1 MTTPI
6 DRTIHDLEYYQ
17 QLIKNGSATDIMRT
31 QRPPAPW
38 HLKPWYIRYE
48 HPGYGFTAEMA
59 EKEQTK
65 IEAAGIA
72 FKKEHPLLYDA
83 WSKVFEGFDVALAEV
98 IKLEEAHKKERKV
111 SSSSVTEAIQSFRKV
126 AENFDTKAETLDK
139 LSFDAKDT
147 AHPCKSTF
155 VTVNICQV
163 AAQISEGFSH
173 ILYDL
178 NNLVKD
184 AVGEPKP
191 HPTAPLTV
199 SSQHEALVAI
209 QAHIHNMMHASFH
222 LHRVTM
228 TAVSAAERANGD
240 CVEIDEQYDSA

>member
-83 WSKVFEGFDVALAEV
+83 WSKVFEGFDNL
-98 IKLEEAHKKERKV
+98 V
-111 SSSSVTEAIQSFRKV
+111 SAVSPSGGYFA
-126 AENFDTKAETLDK
+126 NFVPRRGD
-139 LSFDAKDT
+139 
-147 AHPCKSTF
+147 
-155 VTVNICQV
+155 
-163 AAQISEGFSH
+163 ISEG
-173 ILYDL
+173 
-178 NNLVKD
+178 
-184 AVGEPKP
+184 
-191 HPTAPLTV
+191 
-199 SSQHEALVAI
+199 HEEGGYI
-209 QAHIHNMMHASFH
+209 Q
-222 LHRVTM
+222 
-228 TAVSAAERANGD
+228 
-240 CVEIDEQYDSA
+240 DSRYFRGYAR